1 MEAQRHGSFP
11 LSRLDGEDNGIP
23 PELGGH
29 PILSRKTLPE
39 QVDDH
44 SHHAIVLAVARP
56 LSGLRLLDQARVLPQ
71 DGLNRDLFA

>member
-1 MEAQRHGSFP
+1 MVRSPF
-11 LSRLDGEDNGIP
+11 SRLDGEDNGIP

-44 SHHAIVLAVARP
+44 SQHAIVLAVARP
-56 LSGLRLLDQARVLPQ
+56 LSGLRLLDQAPQ
-71 DGLNRDLFA
+71 ADKEAIGLFDLD